1 MRSTVII
8 EKKQNKYYA
17 TVSGQFGGGYI
28 NARAGLT
35 AEDAASFAARE
46 MIRYAVSNDEGGDL
60 LAPAEI
66 LNIVPQHLHSI
77 DAKSKIDN

>member
-17 TVSGQFGGGYI
+17 TVCDKFGGGYI

-35 AEDAASFAARE
+35 AEDAAAFAARE
-46 MIRYAVSNDEGGDL
+46 IIRYAASNDEGGDL
-60 LAPAEI
+60 LAPVEV
-66 LNIVPQHLHSI
+66 LNIVPRHLHSI